1 LSHKILAYSFFYVK
15 GAPAKPGKKYGNKAS
30 ITYEIKNRLPD
41 KNGNTYPTREKC
53 YIIVSKTANSNQ
65 ELTNLVLKKV
75 ILPGMGMK
83 SDGTSDE
90 KIGLLW
96 DEFRAHSSAVVK
108 EYYQLL
114 PFFHPEII
122 PGGLTPVAQPLDKVI
137 NKVFKAYF

>member
-1 LSHKILAYSFFYVK
+1 
-15 GAPAKPGKKYGNKAS
+15 
-30 ITYEIKNRLPD
+30 
-41 KNGNTYPTREKC
+41 
-53 YIIVSKTANSNQ
+53 
-65 ELTNLVLKKV
+65 
-75 ILPGMGMK
+75 MGMK

-108 EYYQLL
+108 EYCQSL

-137 NKVFKAYF
+137 NKALRHTSETYMIYTSSPLP